1 MDSSARPKY
10 CSVATALKAP
20 GCDPAVPPW
29 DLSFT
34 CPFALQAPR
43 YTRHN
48 LFPRCAS
55 YPGLHIAH
63 SAWQQPGWLGRVGD
77 ATSTWV
83 LARREPDGF
92 YYRAQIKAAPELERQ
107 GTLLVEFEAPLDAGS
122 KLPSQRQSVV
132 LKEDVIQLSSSM
144 EYSLRPGDKV
154 LAPWEP
160 DRQRYGPGT
169 VLLGLEMAGTQRASE
184 EEEITVHFWNGKTG
198 RVPRTGAQ
206 WVPPPIWKRAVER
219 LHKPSTREHPDPFLC
234 GPYCPLLGTIHGC
247 VTTGLPLGTPFLGPP
262 CYPYSCSQFL
272 CQGCLCC
279 CPWAGSTWWPLT
291 WTSEVTAREL
301 PESELKST
309 AWLLPLEGPK
319 EEKAAVRAPVA
330 ISFSSSSSS
339 SSEDDLENELEMGL
353 PQRLMVDSMVNT
365 DPILPEESPRQSG
378 FCRPEWRNKAL
389 EHPQREGW
397 QTGESTNHSTDYQ
410 AADHES
416 HQHDATTDP
425 ARGSGTLKTKS
436 RGCKD

>member
-169 VLLGLEMAGTQRASE
+169 VLLGLEMAGTQR
-184 EEEITVHFWNGKTG
+184 
-198 RVPRTGAQ
+198 
-206 WVPPPIWKRAVER
+206 
-219 LHKPSTREHPDPFLC
+219 
-234 GPYCPLLGTIHGC
+234 
-247 VTTGLPLGTPFLGPP
+247 
-262 CYPYSCSQFL
+262 
-272 CQGCLCC
+272 
-279 CPWAGSTWWPLT
+279 
-291 WTSEVTAREL
+291 
-301 PESELKST
+301 
-309 AWLLPLEGPK
+309 
-319 EEKAAVRAPVA
+319 
-330 ISFSSSSSS
+330 
-339 SSEDDLENELEMGL
+339 DDLENELEMGL

-378 FCRPEWRNKAL
+378 FCRPEWRYWRRNGPEPHPGKPGTRPWNIRKEKDGKQERAQTIVRTTKQLTTKATNMTL
-389 EHPQREGW
+389 PQTLPEGA
-397 QTGESTNHSTDYQ
+397 E
-410 AADHES
+410 
-416 HQHDATTDP
+416 P
-425 ARGSGTLKTKS
+425 
-436 RGCKD
+436 